1 MPANTL
7 YFRTSATQVLP
18 SEAVGYKPFTVEG
31 QTEVY
36 ADAYKRY
43 GISLEETSL
52 SRLMTPAPNKE
63 IVENKSDLEHG
74 KRVYRDSADV
84 RKDERNVSLIFN
96 ITAKNEAEFM
106 SRYAL
111 FCEEILDKGFIDI
124 RTEYSLYDTVYDDN
138 GNLTSYKYRVFRM
151 TYLDCTQFT
160 EFNQSIGKFTLSLN
174 EPDPTNR
181 GENDSWET

>member
-7 YFRTSATQVLP
+7 YFKTSATQALP
-18 SEAVGYKPFTVEG
+18 SGAVGRKPFTVG
-31 QTEVY
+31 SQTEVY
-36 ADAYKRY
+36 ADAYTRY

-63 IVENKSDLEHG
+63 IVENKSDIEHG

-106 SRYAL
+106 SKYAL
-111 FCEEILDKGFIDI
+111 FCDEILDKGFIDI
-124 RTEYSLYDTVYDDN
+124 RTEYYKYDT
-138 GNLTSYKYRVFRM
+138 TKYRVFRM
-151 TYLDCTQFT
+151 TYLDCSQFS
-160 EFNQSIGKFTLSLN
+160 EFCQCIGKFTLNLN

-181 GENDSWET
+181 NEENSW

>member
-7 YFRTSATQVLP
+7 YLRTSATQAFP
-18 SEAVGYKPFTVEG
+18 NGAVGRKPFTVG
-31 QTEVY
+31 TSTEVY
-36 ADAYKRY
+36 ADAYLRY

-74 KRVYRDSADV
+74 KRVYRDSSDV
-84 RKDERNVSLIFN
+84 RKDDRNVTLIVN
-96 ITAKNEAEFM
+96 ITANGKEEFM
-106 SRYAL
+106 RRYAL

-124 RTEYSLYDTVYDDN
+124 RTEYYKYDT
-138 GNLTSYKYRVFRM
+138 TKYKVFRM
-151 TYLDCTQFT
+151 TYLDCTQFS
-160 EFNQSIGKFTLSLN
+160 EFCQSIGKFTLSLN

-181 GENDSWET
+181 NEENSW